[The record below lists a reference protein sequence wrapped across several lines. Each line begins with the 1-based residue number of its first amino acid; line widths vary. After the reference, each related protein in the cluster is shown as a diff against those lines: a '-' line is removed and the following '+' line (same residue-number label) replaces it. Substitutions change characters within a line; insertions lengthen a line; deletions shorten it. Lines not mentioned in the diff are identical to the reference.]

1 MDLEDVVIPLVF
13 GQTIQ
18 GLDEPTT
25 ERNRLGI
32 EKTP

>member
-13 GQTIQ
+13 GPTFQC
-18 GLDEPTT
+18 LDEPTT